1 MQQQKHQP
9 QGVEQHHGIQRT
21 LSLSVFTTATIIHSS
36 DVGATITVL
45 TQVHSTFTST
55 VGAVT
60 AAAVSVYVLQYSNV
74 ISVI

>member
-21 LSLSVFTTATIIHSS
+21 LSLSVMTAAAIIHSS
-36 DVGATITVL
+36 GVEATITIL
-45 TQVHSTFTST
+45 SRVHSTSAPTR
-55 VGAVT
+55 GAV
-60 AAAVSVYVLQYSNV
+60 AAATVSVYVLQYSNV

>member
-21 LSLSVFTTATIIHSS
+21 LTLSVLTAAAIIHSS
-36 DVGATITVL
+36 YVEATL
-45 TQVHSTFTST
+45 TILAQVHSAST
-55 VGAVT
+55 T
-60 AAAVSVYVLQYSNV
+60 AMGTVAATAVSVYVLQYSNV